1 MYHSILAYPTI
12 RCQAEI
18 ARESKRGQKNRFIGA
33 FGSYRGSRSAH
44 HVRKSEFS
52 EELDNLLHVGTQDA
66 LRKLVQQRKLTRQ
79 KLAGQFLY
87 CAADRTRKA
96 QQLSARR
103 ALLAAPGL
111 VGPVPDADLMPDQL
125 RAAIVLFAS
134 LLDER
139 QRRLYAGLE
148 SLKCGWG
155 GDARI
160 AGLLGIDPG
169 TVARGR
175 KQLLAQD
182 IERERVRRPGG
193 GRPPLEK
200 KLPR

>member
-1 MYHSILAYPTI
+1 
-12 RCQAEI
+12 
-18 ARESKRGQKNRFIGA
+18 
-33 FGSYRGSRSAH
+33 
-44 HVRKSEFS
+44 
-52 EELDNLLHVGTQDA
+52 
-66 LRKLVQQRKLTRQ
+66 
-79 KLAGQFLY
+79 
-87 CAADRTRKA
+87 
-96 QQLSARR
+96 
-103 ALLAAPGL
+103 
-111 VGPVPDADLMPDQL
+111 MPDQL

-175 KQLLAQD
+175 KQLLTQD
-182 IERERVRRPGG
+182 IERVRVRRPGG

>member
-1 MYHSILAYPTI
+1 MSSNALHTGHVRPVVAACDRWWREQRRATFAKLSRRADVLTDRTLRQVGMAGGFRCWQTCSSLA
-12 RCQAEI
+12 
-18 ARESKRGQKNRFIGA
+18 SVL
-33 FGSYRGSRSAH
+33 YRKSLTSRSGMCYGSP
-44 HVRKSEFS
+44 V
-52 EELDNLLHVGTQDA
+52 LG
-66 LRKLVQQRKLTRQ
+66 
-79 KLAGQFLY
+79 
-87 CAADRTRKA
+87 RTE
-96 QQLSARR
+96 
-103 ALLAAPGL
+103 L
-111 VGPVPDADLMPDQL
+111 VGPVPDADFMPDQL

-134 LLDER
+134 LLHER